1 MNNVIELI
9 RTQHQLT
16 EELSCPAAVSQEAVL
31 IGGRISVDSEAV
43 DVRMTTSQ
51 QQGSQSQASQSAS
64 ISGPS
69 SSASA
74 ASGQNARHLVPHL
87 TEHSVLLEGQSDA
100 PSLGRRVRLV
110 LSELRNYAFFPGQV
124 RMRVALTNLL
134 LTPANRFY
142 SLRPVECGFSVSRS

>member
-69 SSASA
+69 SSASVT
-74 ASGQNARHLVPHL
+74 SGQNARHLVPHL

-124 RMRVALTNLL
+124 RIRVALTNFL